1 MATLETLKRS
11 IETVQDIQSI
21 VRTMKALAAVSIY
34 PYERAIESM
43 HNYSRTIELGL
54 QVLLADRTAVMEE
67 SAQKQAD
74 VGIVV
79 FGSDRGLCGRFNEDI
94 TEFTLRYLDGEQK
107 GEQKGEHGGERIEP
121 QRRHVLAV
129 GARVEAR
136 LREAGQTVHESFFV
150 PGSVAGITATIQAI
164 LQQIQDWQ
172 QQHTVAKV
180 LLFYN
185 RQLGGSGR
193 RPEMSQLLP
202 LEFSRF
208 QGSDAPPWPS
218 RSLPGYSMERTALFA
233 ALVRQ
238 YLFVWVFRAC
248 AYSLASENSSRL
260 ASMQAAERNIS
271 ERLFELSNNFSHE
284 RQESITSELLE
295 VVAGFGA
302 IVETE

>member
-54 QVLLADRTAVMEE
+54 QVLLADRAVAVAETAPQQ
-67 SAQKQAD
+67 SD

-94 TEFTLRYLDGEQK
+94 TEFTLSTLEGKNAGEQQ
-107 GEQKGEHGGERIEP
+107 GDMIAP
-121 QRRHVLAV
+121 VRRHVLAV

-185 RQLGGSGR
+185 RQLSGAGR
-193 RPEMSQLLP
+193 RPEVTQLLP
-202 LEFSRF
+202 LEFTRF
-208 QGSDAPPWPS
+208 QGSNAPAWPS
-218 RSLPGYSMERTALFA
+218 RSLPMYTMGRTELFA

-248 AYSLASENSSRL
+248 AYSLASENASRL
-260 ASMQAAERNIS
+260 ASMQAAERNIG
-271 ERLFELSNNFSHE
+271 ERLFELSNDFSHE
-284 RQESITSELLE
+284 RQQSITSELLE

-302 IVETE
+302 IVETDN

>member
-54 QVLLADRTAVMEE
+54 QVLLADRAVAVEETAPQQ
-67 SAQKQAD
+67 SD

-94 TEFTLRYLDGEQK
+94 TEFTLSHLDGEAD
-107 GEQKGEHGGERIEP
+107 GEMIAP
-121 QRRHVLAV
+121 MRRHVLAV

-185 RQLGGSGR
+185 RQLSGAGR
-193 RPEMSQLLP
+193 RPEVTQLLP
-202 LEFSRF
+202 LEFTRF
-208 QGSDAPPWPS
+208 QGSNAPAWPS
-218 RSLPGYSMERTALFA
+218 RSLPTYTMGRTELFA

-248 AYSLASENSSRL
+248 AYSLASENASRL

-284 RQESITSELLE
+284 RQQSITSELLE

-302 IVETE
+302 IVEADN